1 MVVMGIVCA
10 DSGKLCGEVKNNE
23 KTQKILKKG
32 IDKRS
37 AV

>member
-10 DSGKLCGEVKNNE
+10 DSGKLCGKVKNNE
-23 KTQKILKKG
+23 KPQEILKKG

-37 AV
+37 MV